1 MKMSFRQR
9 KVLPM
14 WWGVCLVAL
23 SVMSLVGCGGGGGGG
38 GNLLTLSGDV
48 TVPGGTSR
56 QAMGGYALANATVKA
71 YAWPNLTDAI
81 AQGTT
86 DSNGHYVLTLPES
99 AAGKDIVV
107 IATKQVGDKMVRV
120 ATVSPDVPAEGR
132 SNVNLDAVTTFALE
146 EIARIREQEGLS
158 DLSPG
163 GVATVME
170 RIREQLGDWNGDLT
184 TVLPSQI
191 GGGLREEGLQ
201 TTIQNIVQQHKGAL
215 KGSTGNPDVDRARSM
230 MQTMR
235 DMMGT
240 VVGNGRDEGT
250 AIEDALNMTQQ
261 ALDAQLA
268 ATEAFGERFDVMMN
282 MLGML
287 DEQPPGE
294 YRLYRDQWGYLR
306 IERTGDIEGGK
317 TWKVTSQVEGASSG
331 LVLTVTTE
339 QPLGVY
345 RFDPAAGKYTI
356 TATKSGVNYSATLT
370 PTINEANRTIQFNAS
385 INLQDNA
392 LSQAITFNGTLLATM
407 AQMPSGDA
415 PPQITSVSFNGQ
427 LNSQYGSAQVTN
439 LRAEFDPDAS
449 QEDSLKRITLQSL
462 QAQIT
467 ARPFSLSLQGVDIP
481 FMKLNGGGTA
491 PTSVTINTLQIT
503 GRDKN
508 NAQMSLTI
516 SEVSATLVEYR
527 DPVNGMGSGVIKTLQ
542 GKIAFASGRL
552 SLNGEV
558 DGTWNNPLPFSQ
570 IPDAGNRLSTFPEG
584 NIRIRGNMT
593 PAIGK
598 PAAVDITIASTPK
611 ASPPK
616 VTVSAAFSYGNES
629 MQTSVEMVLAEYP
642 DGVHPA
648 SGTISMSHSPSGMR
662 IQVTG
667 GDNQP
672 VSGAIRK
679 SDGTKVAD
687 IGEAIELGIQELGH
701 AGIVKYVDGT
711 FETLES
717 LLPK

>member
-1 MKMSFRQR
+1 MKMLFRQR
-9 KVLPM
+9 KVLPVC
-14 WWGVCLVAL
+14 WGVCLVAL

-38 GNLLTLSGDV
+38 GTLLTLSGDV

-86 DSNGHYVLTLPES
+86 DSNGHYVLTLPEN
-99 AAGKDIVV
+99 AVGKDIVV

-132 SNVNLDAVTTFALE
+132 SGVNLDAVTTFALE
-146 EIARIREQEGLS
+146 EIARIRQQEGLN

-163 GVATVME
+163 GVSTVIG
-170 RIREQLGDWNGDLT
+170 RIREQLGNWNGDLSA
-184 TVLPSQI
+184 VLPAQI

-240 VVGNGRDEGT
+240 VVGNSRDEGT
-250 AIEDALNMTQQ
+250 AIDAAMNMTRE

-268 ATEAFGERFDVMMN
+268 AVDEFGKRFDIVMN
-282 MLGML
+282 TL
-287 DEQPPGE
+287 DLLNGQPPGE
-294 YRLYRDQWGYLR
+294 YLLTRDQWGYLR
-306 IERTGDIEGGK
+306 IQRTGDVADGK
-317 TWKVTSQVEGASSG
+317 TWKVTLQVEGPSNG
-331 LVLTVTTE
+331 LVFTVTTQ
-339 QPLGVY
+339 QPLETY
-345 RFDPAAGKYTI
+345 HFDPAAGRYTV

-415 PPQITSVSFNGQ
+415 PPQITAATFNGE
-427 LNSQYGSAQVTN
+427 LRSQFGTAQVTN
-439 LRAEFDPDAS
+439 LRVEFDPDSS

-462 QAQIT
+462 QAQMT
-467 ARPFSLSLQGVDIP
+467 ARPFSLSLQGVNVP
-481 FMKLNGGGTA
+481 FMKLHGGGTA
-491 PTSVTINTLQIT
+491 PTSITVSSLQIT
-503 GRDKN
+503 GRDRDN
-508 NAQMSLTI
+508 GQMSLTI
-516 SEVSATLVEYR
+516 SDVNATMIEYR
-527 DPVNGMGSGVIKTLQ
+527 DPVNGMGSGVIQNLQ

-558 DGTWNNPLPFSQ
+558 NGTWNNPLPFSQ

-616 VTVSAAFSYGNES
+616 VTVSATFSYGNES

-672 VSGAIRK
+672 VTGSIQK